1 MNKWKKSKNKK
12 SNRYDWTWQ
21 RKYSLYQIT
30 LCICSVEHFVS
41 LIRSETCFLFI
52 IVVVANI
59 FSENKSQIRIYPYF
73 TQILQNHVSA
83 DIKCVCSVYQKAKR
97 NFFRWNFHFVF
108 THGLTYWSIC
118 CKFIFISTANVKI
131 KWILIANLNIH
142 NMNTIFFLWFLQ
154 TMNITWDRW
163 MLKTQQV
170 IILAKSS

>member
-12 SNRYDWTWQ
+12 PNRYDWTWQ
-21 RKYSLYQIT
+21 RKYCLYQIT

-52 IVVVANI
+52 IVAANI

-83 DIKCVCSVYQKAKR
+83 DIKCVFLCIKRQKGI
-97 NFFRWNFHFVF
+97 FFVWNFHFVF
-108 THGLTYWSIC
+108 THGLIYWSIC

-142 NMNTIFFLWFLQ
+142 NMNTIFFFDFYKQW
-154 TMNITWDRW
+154 
-163 MLKTQQV
+163 
-170 IILAKSS
+170 ILHEIGECWKHNK